1 MGALSKLRPDAR
13 VAHARDLMLQYAERT
28 HIESSGPSARR
39 YLWTD
44 AFAVCNFLSLARA
57 TKEPRWERLALQLVD
72 RVHQTLGR
80 HRADDPRQGWISG
93 LSEHEGRAHP
103 TRAGLRI
110 GKGLPETRAM
120 DLPDPRLEWDR
131 DGQYFHYA
139 TRWMH
144 ALARLAHETG
154 KPEPLAQAI
163 ELAEAMHRG
172 FTVRDP
178 EDGLRMHWK
187 MSIDLQRPLVP
198 SMGQH
203 DPLDGWT
210 TGLELASTARRCA
223 ATMDLGGLAEAIRDW
238 RELGSHVAPATAD
251 PLGIGSLLVSAGY
264 LAQSIAR
271 GEGSD
276 PMELAALAR
285 AAAKSLGLLVQ
296 SDALHQHA
304 THRLPFREL
313 GLAIGL
319 HAIPKIE
326 SALHR
331 RDLNATSRIALDNA
345 LNALQRHQGL
355 QTEIEEQ
362 WIDPTHHALPA
373 WFQHLDINSVMLATS
388 LLPTVFLEA

>member
-1 MGALSKLRPDAR
+1 MGALSRLRPDAR
-13 VAHARDLMLQYAERT
+13 VAHARDLMLQFAERT
-28 HIESSGPSARR
+28 RIDSSGPSTRR

-44 AFAVCNFLSLARA
+44 AFAVCNFLSLARVTQEA
-57 TKEPRWERLALQLVD
+57 RWTRLALQLVD

-93 LSEHEGRAHP
+93 LPEHEGRVHP

-110 GKGLPETRAM
+110 GKGLPERRAVE
-120 DLPDPRLEWDR
+120 LPDPRLEWDR

-144 ALARLAHETG
+144 ALARVAHETG
-154 KPEPLAQAI
+154 KSEQLSQAI
-163 ELAEAMHRG
+163 EFAEAMHRG
-172 FTVRDP
+172 FLTRDP
-178 EDGLRMHWK
+178 ADGLRMHWK

-210 TGLELASTARRCA
+210 TGLELASAARRSGSA
-223 ATMDLGGLAEAIRDW
+223 VELGGLAEAIRDW
-238 RELGSHVAPATAD
+238 REIGARVDPATAD

-276 PMELAALAR
+276 PMELAVLVR
-285 AAAKSLGLLVQ
+285 TAAKSLDLLVQ
-296 SDALHQHA
+296 SEALRQHA

-331 RDLNATSRIALDNA
+331 RDLNATSRIAIDNA
-345 LNALQRHQGL
+345 LTALQRHEDL
-355 QTEIEEQ
+355 RTEIEEQ
-362 WIDPTHHALPA
+362 WVDPTHHALPA